1 MVIFLAMPLFFS
13 FARHT
18 VKKIKHTFFYKS
30 NLKKNN
36 KTKTGKKVR
45 TNYKHF
51 DARKFK
57 NRKLK

>member
-1 MVIFLAMPLFFS
+1 MPLFFS

-30 NLKKNN
+30 NLKKSS
-36 KTKTGKKVR
+36 KTKTGKKLR